1 MEFRDFHGCGCFDVK
16 YVMGFFVWMLYTR
29 FLPFNCKECM
39 ICEKR
44 EIRVHVFILGIW
56 GFWWIWVVFI
66 WTGSWVVVYACWWHV
81 LYRLYTS
88 FSHLGMHVGSFANL
102 VLHGIWGFVEL
113 DIIAWNWPSSKLWW
127 IGSHWFYTHCTMC
140 SVGLHVFQITS
151 HNGSIF
157 IYFHKIDHFNAF
169 IHALIVF
176 MHHVVFFSCICTLC
190 LCVSNAVLNI
200 AFILSL

>member
-1 MEFRDFHGCGCFDVK
+1 MGCCVCMLVTCSLYYIFK
-16 YVMGFFVWMLYTR
+16 FFT
-29 FLPFNCKECM
+29 FLENYGW
-39 ICEKR
+39 
-44 EIRVHVFILGIW
+44 RV
-56 GFWWIWVVFI
+56 
-66 WTGSWVVVYACWWHV
+66 
-81 LYRLYTS
+81 
-88 FSHLGMHVGSFANL
+88 NL

-127 IGSHWFYTHCTMC
+127 IGSHWFYTYCTMC

-200 AFILSL
+200 GFLLFFHSVSVDRSYGS